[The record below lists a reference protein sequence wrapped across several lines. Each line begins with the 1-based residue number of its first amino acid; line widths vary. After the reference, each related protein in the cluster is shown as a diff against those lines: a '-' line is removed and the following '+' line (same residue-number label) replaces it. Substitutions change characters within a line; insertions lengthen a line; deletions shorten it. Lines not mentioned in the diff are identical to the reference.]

1 MTNEEKAI
9 QIYDVTYNQ
18 CIEDGYPKKVSVTC
32 AIMGKMG
39 AEIMAEWKDD
49 KFYTILACVQYSFE
63 KQQFKGV
70 DEFINDIKKQ
80 WEE

>member
-1 MTNEEKAI
+1 MNNEELAYKIAKRHYRSAR
-9 QIYDVTYNQ
+9 QITDSQKECYDSAL
-18 CIEDGYPKKVSVTC
+18 E
-32 AIMGKMG
+32 
-39 AEIMAEWKDD
+39 MAELKDN
-49 KFYTILACVQYSFE
+49 KFYTILACIQYSFE